1 MLSLKGEQTQRSRLL
16 KAGIYH
22 IGVYDV
28 HLVQLVF
35 LELLQHL
42 LCDLTGSVKRGILG
56 GVEKLSVNVALL
68 VVLDTALEVHSS
80 HLSHDKEVAVV
91 DICGL
96 FQLLLSIFKYIVVI
110 ASAESLVARDDDIAL
125 LTLILG
131 DILTPVEVLLTG
143 MGSMLENALDS

>member
-1 MLSLKGEQTQRSRLL
+1 MLSLKGEQTKRSRLL

-22 IGVYDV
+22 IGVYYI
-28 HLVQLVF
+28 HLVQLVL

-42 LCDLTGSVKRGILG
+42 LCDLTGSVKGGILSSI
-56 GVEKLSVNVALL
+56 EKFAVNVALL

-91 DICGL
+91 DIGSL
-96 FQLLLSIFKYIVVI
+96 FQLLLGIFKYIVVV

-125 LTLILG
+125 LTLILR

-143 MGSMLENALDS
+143 MGSMLKNALDS